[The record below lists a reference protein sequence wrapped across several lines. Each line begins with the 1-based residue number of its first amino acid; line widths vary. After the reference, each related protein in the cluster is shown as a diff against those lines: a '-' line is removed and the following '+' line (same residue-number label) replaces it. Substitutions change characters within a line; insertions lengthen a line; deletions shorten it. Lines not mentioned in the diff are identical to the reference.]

1 MLYIWFVN
9 IINGLYMKQY
19 EDNGIHSEFSPK
31 LEKEIQANF
40 DKLMAFRN
48 ERISKFN
55 KKADQIAS
63 QVHRFEKKTLKK
75 DDHSKRSHAIEE
87 ANLKM
92 QMDKI
97 KKIGSLDVMT
107 KIQMKSKEVMRANVV
122 SQISSLKRV
131 LANRKKHHVLV
142 DQLLQNVYGPPPDHL
157 RGIAAE
163 SINAFADWSGIDES
177 VTQFRPPFPLS
188 MLIQEDFNHGFDSVD
203 DQSFVDPV
211 SGFISNQVNTE
222 YTENGWGPYHTTVSY
237 DSSAALGVNYR
248 MPETGIIQVE
258 VLLQNTLNEM
268 SVVLWDNFGL
278 SDGNVKLKGSVYLSI
293 LHPNNI
299 QDTQIE
305 LCQLNVSSD
314 GDDVIKRSSDLMTQY
329 PYALSFR
336 STGAFPVNSNIQVYI
351 GTKITAS
358 AQLNDMDTYTFCEFA
373 WALKAINIR
382 VV

>member
-1 MLYIWFVN
+1 
-9 IINGLYMKQY
+9 
-19 EDNGIHSEFSPK
+19 
-31 LEKEIQANF
+31 
-40 DKLMAFRN
+40 MAFRN
-48 ERISKFN
+48 ERISKLN
-55 KKADQIAS
+55 KKADQIVN
-63 QVHRFEKKTLKK
+63 QVNRFEKKTLKK
-75 DDHSKRSHAIEE
+75 DDHSKITHLIED

-92 QMDKI
+92 QFDKM
-97 KKIGSLDVMT
+97 KKIGNLESMT
-107 KIQMKSKEVMRANVV
+107 KIEMKSKETIKTNIISQV
-122 SQISSLKRV
+122 SNLKKV
-131 LANRKKHHVLV
+131 LANRKKNHVFV
-142 DQLLQNVYGPPPDHL
+142 DQLLETVYGPPPDNL

-177 VTQFRPPFPLS
+177 VSQFRPPFPLS
-188 MLIQEDFNHGFDSVD
+188 MLIQEDFNNGFDSVD

-237 DSSAALGVNYR
+237 DSSVALGVNYR

-314 GDDVIKRSSDLMTQY
+314 GDDVIRRSSDLMTQY

>member
-1 MLYIWFVN
+1 
-9 IINGLYMKQY
+9 MKQY

-48 ERISKFN
+48 ERISKLN
-55 KKADQIAS
+55 KKVDQIVN
-63 QVHRFEKKTLKK
+63 QVNRFEKKTLKK
-75 DDHSKRSHAIEE
+75 DDHSKISHAIEE

-97 KKIGSLDVMT
+97 KKIGSLDAMT
-107 KIQMKSKEVMRANVV
+107 KIQMKSKEALKTNVIG
-122 SQISSLKRV
+122 QISSLKRV
-131 LANRKKHHVLV
+131 LANRKKHHVVV

-163 SINAFADWSGIDES
+163 SINAFADWSVIDES

-188 MLIQEDFNHGFDSVD
+188 MLIQEDFNQGFDSID

-222 YTENGWGPYHTTVSY
+222 YTENGWGGYHPTVFY

-258 VLLQNTLNEM
+258 ILLQNTLNVM
-268 SVVLWDNFGL
+268 SVILWDNFGL

-305 LCQLNVSSD
+305 LCQLHVSSD
-314 GDDVIKRSSDLMTQY
+314 GDDVNRSSSDLMTQY
-329 PYALSFR
+329 PYAISLR

-358 AQLNDMDTYTFCEFA
+358 AHLNDMDTYTFCEFA